1 MTNDHLRLLNML
13 FYGPHGVH
21 PHERE
26 LGRAIS
32 VDIDLTLNARP
43 AGETDDL
50 SRALDYSQV
59 YTVVKE
65 ITEKGSY
72 KLLEAIAENIAQR
85 LLKVF
90 SQAPEVIVKVRKRE
104 PSVGGWVELAEI
116 EITRTR

>member
-1 MTNDHLRLLNML
+1 ML

-26 LGRAIS
+26 LGRTIS
-32 VDIDLTLNARP
+32 VDIDLMLDARP

-50 SRALDYSQV
+50 SCALDYSQV
-59 YTVVKE
+59 YNVVKE
-65 ITEKGSY
+65 VTEKGSY
-72 KLLEAIAENIAQR
+72 KLLEAIAENIAKR
-85 LLKVF
+85 LLSAF
-90 SQAPEVIVKVRKRE
+90 SQATEVIVKVRKRE